1 MKMNI
6 PQLKRNASRKIL
18 LFGLIFESLSL
29 NEASKQII
37 VAAKNRHKGLVVTPN
52 VDHIVM
58 MERDHEMREI
68 FQKAL
73 FRFADGMPL
82 VWLSRLMFKSPLPE
96 RVTGSDLFP
105 AVCQAAAREKL
116 SVYFLGGNPSVA
128 EAAAVKLK
136 DRNPDLIVSG
146 IYSPPFGFELDPE
159 ETSQIISR
167 VNDSGAR
174 ILFIGVG
181 TPKQEKWAYSN
192 LASLNTGPILC
203 IGASFDFIAGTV
215 KRAPRFIQKSGFEWL
230 WRLIKEP
237 RRLWRRYILRDSR
250 FIILAFREWINI
262 KKKGLKRL

>member
-1 MKMNI
+1 MNKVN
-6 PQLKRNASRKIL
+6 LFELSFDAHRLNGAVSKI
-18 LFGLIFESLSL
+18 I
-29 NEASKQII
+29 EAAINNQ
-37 VAAKNRHKGLVVTPN
+37 HGLVVTPN

-58 MERDHEMREI
+58 MERDYEMREI

-105 AVCQAAAREKL
+105 AVCKAAAQEKL
-116 SVYFLGGNPSVA
+116 SVFFLGGNPGVA
-128 EAAAVKLK
+128 EAAATKLNIK
-136 DRNPDLIVSG
+136 YPDLVVSG
-146 IYSPPFGFELDPE
+146 VYCPPYGFERDQE
-159 ETSQIISR
+159 ETKRIISKI
-167 VNDSGAR
+167 NDSETR
-174 ILFIGVG
+174 LLFIGVG
-181 TPKQEKWAYSN
+181 TPKQEKWAYAN
-192 LASLNTGPILC
+192 LSSLNTGPILC

-250 FIILAFREWINI
+250 FIVLAIRELINI
-262 KKKGLKRL
+262 KKKGM